1 MSLVGREIIG
11 LNQHFGPYVCR
22 TTISDELHDIL
33 LKVGNKIRKN
43 KTLKKQNDYRK
54 RLAGNLKEEYSYA
67 NAFTEKQNQIVNEE
81 LLWLASHYTKLA
93 ARYFTH
99 KGMALEPH
107 DILIQQPLWINY
119 MKSGE
124 WNPSHSHSGD
134 ISCVMYLKVPPEIEQ
149 ENETSEISGKSNT
162 PTAGRI
168 ELSYGDNIGYT
179 SNGFMFTPKE
189 KDILIFPARLRH
201 MVYPFTSKTERISVS
216 INFSDMKNAKRNLG
230 MKI

>member
-107 DILIQQPLWINY
+107 DI
-119 MKSGE
+119 
-124 WNPSHSHSGD
+124 
-134 ISCVMYLKVPPEIEQ
+134 
-149 ENETSEISGKSNT
+149 
-162 PTAGRI
+162 
-168 ELSYGDNIGYT
+168 
-179 SNGFMFTPKE
+179 
-189 KDILIFPARLRH
+189 
-201 MVYPFTSKTERISVS
+201 
-216 INFSDMKNAKRNLG
+216 
-230 MKI
+230 